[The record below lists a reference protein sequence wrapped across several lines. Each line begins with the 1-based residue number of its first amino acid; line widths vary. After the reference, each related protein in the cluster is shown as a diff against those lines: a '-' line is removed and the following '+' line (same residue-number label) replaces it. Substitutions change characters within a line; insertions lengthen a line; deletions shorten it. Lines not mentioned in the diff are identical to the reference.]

1 KRFPTKL
8 RNNRNGW
15 MHDEISGWVTTEGEE
30 MAGLLEDR
38 WLKFDDSDRK
48 GTEWINEKGQL
59 VKFRKGGFI
68 DISKIIDPRS
78 QYCLL
83 PEYYLRPFEPKFLT
97 EEELN

>member
-1 KRFPTKL
+1 
-8 RNNRNGW
+8 
-15 MHDEISGWVTTEGEE
+15 
-30 MAGLLEDR
+30 LLEDR

-97 EEELN
+97 EEELNKEIVSLDTELKALTTAKKELTTKNSGQGF